1 MRTFDSFESNRWIW
15 RINLALQIVMVVTLA
30 VIVNYI
36 GMKEYVR
43 RDLTRGRSF
52 SLSAETISYIRDLAQ
67 PVEIIV
73 TLADDANDAEMAQ
86 AFRDVRG
93 ILREFSYHA
102 RANINGPINLIFL
115 NVYEQRR
122 RAESLRVADK
132 PNAVIFRD
140 PTRISFDK
148 IVPVNEFYQTRNRER
163 TQFVGEK
170 RFASAL
176 LDVSSRVQPVL
187 YFLQGHGEMQLT
199 GVDPQRGASWL
210 QDELESRNYIT
221 RELDFSSGSR
231 VPSDADM
238 VVVLG
243 PQNALL
249 PAEQEILR
257 KYLDAGAG
265 KLLLALEPGRLHGL
279 DDLLYHWGVLA
290 DDVLVIETDAGNQVT
305 GGDLRV
311 TSAAE
316 QHPITQVLADNKIPA
331 VFGLAR
337 TARADPGRP
346 LDEALVVSELLRTSE
361 SSWGEF
367 GFRAPQKPEFNAN
380 RDLHGP
386 LALATAAEKKTNPG
400 VGGSGLRSG
409 RLVAFGGVDFI
420 ANRRIRTLGNLTLF
434 LNSVSWLL
442 GEDSR
447 LDIPARPV
455 ERLQLTLSQEQLS
468 VARVTILFGPALLV
482 AIIGTLVYVSRR
494 R

>member
-15 RINLALQIVMVVTLA
+15 RINLALQVLLVIALA

-36 GMKEYVR
+36 GMKEYIR

-52 SLSAETISYIRDLAQ
+52 SLSAETISYIHDLTQ
-67 PVEIIV
+67 PVQIIV
-73 TLADDANDAEMAQ
+73 TLADTAEDPEMAQ

-93 ILREFSYHA
+93 ILREFAYHA
-102 RANINGPINLIFL
+102 RENTNGPIDLIFL
-115 NVYEQRR
+115 NIYEQRR
-122 RAESLRVADK
+122 RAEALGVTET
-132 PNAVIFRD
+132 PNSVIFRSSEG
-140 PTRISFDK
+140 PDK
-148 IVPVNEFYQTRNRER
+148 VVPINEFYQTRNLER
-163 TQFVGEK
+163 MQFVGEK

-176 LDVSSRVQPVL
+176 LDVSSRVRPVI

-210 QDELESRNYIT
+210 QGALESRSYIT
-221 RELDFSSGSR
+221 RELDLSTGNR
-231 VPSDADM
+231 IPSDADM
-238 VVVLG
+238 VAVLG

-265 KLLLALEPGRLHGL
+265 KLLLALEPGRTHGL
-279 DDLLYHWGVLA
+279 DDLLYNWGVLV
-290 DDVLVIETDAGNQVT
+290 DDVVVFENNARSQIT
-305 GGDLRV
+305 GGDLLV
-311 TSAAE
+311 KSAAE
-316 QHPITQVLADNKIPA
+316 QHPITQVLANNKISV

-346 LDEALVVSELLRTSE
+346 LDETLVVSELLRSSE

-367 GFRAPQKPEFNAN
+367 GHRNPGTPEFNAN

-386 LALATAAEKKTNPG
+386 LALATAAEKKTTPG
-400 VGGSGLRSG
+400 IGSGLRSG
-409 RLVAFGGVDFI
+409 RLVVFGCADFI
-420 ANRRIRTLGNLTLF
+420 ANLRIQKIGNLTLF
-434 LNSVSWLL
+434 LNAVSWLL
-442 GEDSR
+442 GEDDR

-468 VARVTILFGPALLV
+468 IARVTILFGPALLV
-482 AIIGTLVYVSRR
+482 AIVGTLVYISRR
-494 R
+494 N

>member
-15 RINLALQIVMVVTLA
+15 RINLVLQVVLVVTLA
-30 VIVNYI
+30 AIVNYI
-36 GMKEYVR
+36 GMNQYVR
-43 RDLTRGRSF
+43 HDLTRGRSF
-52 SLSAETISYIRDLAQ
+52 SLSAETISYIHDLTQ
-67 PVEIIV
+67 PVQIIV
-73 TLADDANDAEMAQ
+73 TLADGAGDAEMAQ

-93 ILREFSYHA
+93 ILREFAYHA
-102 RANINGPINLIFL
+102 RENPSGPIDLVFL
-115 NVYEQRR
+115 NIYEQRR
-122 RAESLRVADK
+122 RAESLKVADI
-132 PNAVIFRD
+132 PNAVIFETEGAR
-140 PTRISFDK
+140 K

-187 YFLQGHGEMQLT
+187 YFLEGHGEMQLT

-210 QDELESRNYIT
+210 QAELEGRNYLT
-221 RELDFSSGSR
+221 RELDLSSGSR

-265 KLLLALEPGRLHGL
+265 KLLLALEPGRAHGL
-279 DDLLYHWGVLA
+279 DDLLYHWGVLT
-290 DDVLVIETDAGNQVT
+290 DDVLIVETDASYQVT
-305 GGDLRV
+305 GGDLLV
-311 TSAAE
+311 KSAAE
-316 QHPITQVLADNKIPA
+316 QHAITQVLADNKIPV

-346 LDEALVVSELLRTSE
+346 LDEVLVVSELLRTSAA
-361 SSWGEF
+361 SWGEF
-367 GFRAPQKPEFNAN
+367 GYRAPQKPEFNPN

-386 LALATAAEKKTNPG
+386 LALATAAERKTNPG
-400 VGGSGLRSG
+400 VVGGGLRTG
-409 RLVAFGGVDFI
+409 RLVVFGGADFI
-420 ANRRIRTLGNLTLF
+420 ANRRIRRTLGNLTLF
-434 LNSVSWLL
+434 LNAVSWLL

-468 VARVTILFGPALLV
+468 VARITILFGPALLV
-482 AIIGTLVYVSRR
+482 AMIGTLVYFSRR